1 MEMQEMS
8 LKYAHVT
15 HLSVAKGKFVQGCK
29 ACNKL
34 DEVQCVADRSAFMG
48 IKKYL

>member
-1 MEMQEMS
+1 MS
-8 LKYAHVT
+8 LKCVHVT
-15 HLSVAKGKFVQGCK
+15 HLSVAKAKFVQGCI

-34 DEVQCVADRSAFMG
+34 REVQCVADRSAFMG